1 MDRYFIGADLSVKI
15 QNRGI
20 LPRSQSDPN
29 SVEFSHSVNSDPNSV
44 EFSNSVNSD
53 LNSDHVKIPFHRAWK
68 VNGLKYY
75 FGASQGNS
83 FRKSLSKRHE
93 TQKNACGRTA

>member
-29 SVEFSHSVNSDPNSV
+29 SVEFSHSVNSDP
-44 EFSNSVNSD
+44 
-53 LNSDHVKIPFHRAWK
+53 DHVKIPFHRAWK

-75 FGASQGNS
+75 FGASQGIS